1 MWKYFT
7 LQLKKVF
14 KFVPYVCLAAL
25 ILFGALLL
33 AISGIINTFADEDAN
48 AKVPIAVVGQAE
60 DSYLEMGLT
69 ALQSLDSSRFAIEV
83 VEMKEDEAKSALERG
98 NIAAYIVIPDGFVD
112 AALRGE
118 VMTIEYVSTMGATG
132 LVSMF
137 KDEITHVIADV
148 VLACQRG
155 MYGIEGACEEQK
167 VPGYGKYM
175 NALSKA
181 YVKMVLVRSE
191 TYQIEE
197 LGLQDELGLE
207 GYLFSGICVVFF
219 ALSALPFG
227 QMLIRQDLSL
237 SKLLASKSRSL
248 EGQTITEFTA
258 FFIGYATVLLLS
270 FTVVGILLRML
281 NIDMQWLFANM
292 NILQILR
299 MVPALLL
306 LSSFAYMLYA
316 FSGNLVGGMLLQ
328 FFVTVA
334 TCFAGGCMYP
344 VTFFPESI
352 QKAAGYLPHG
362 LARECVSGLM
372 TGSSSSLN
380 IGLMLGYSLLFV
392 GISVI
397 VRKLRVTGSRG

>member
-1 MWKYFT
+1 MWKYFI

-14 KFVPYVCLAAL
+14 KFVPYVGMAAL
-25 ILFGALLL
+25 VLFGALLL
-33 AISGIINTFADEDAN
+33 AISGIIDTFTDESSN
-48 AKVPIAVVGQAE
+48 MKVPIAVVGQAE

-83 VEMKEDEAKSALERG
+83 VEMKEDEAKTALEEG
-98 NIAAYIVIPDGFVD
+98 EIAAYIVIPEGFVD

-155 MYGIEGACEEQK
+155 MYGIEGACEEQQ

-191 TYQIEE
+191 IYHVEE
-197 LGLQDELGLE
+197 LGLEDELGLE

-219 ALSALPFG
+219 ALAVLPFG
-227 QMLIRQDLSL
+227 QMLIKHDLSL
-237 SKLLASKSRSL
+237 SKLLASKSRSITA
-248 EGQTITEFTA
+248 QTISEFIA
-258 FFIGYATVLLLS
+258 FFTGYACVLLVAFGAVS
-270 FTVVGILLRML
+270 LLL
-281 NIDMQWLFANM
+281 KVFDIPMQWLFAN
-292 NILQILR
+292 IDLIRILR
-299 MVPALLL
+299 IIPALLL
-306 LSSFAYMLYA
+306 VASFAYMLYS

-328 FFVTVA
+328 FFA
-334 TCFAGGCMYP
+334 TASMCFASGCMYP
-344 VTFFPESI
+344 VTFFPETL
-352 QKAAGYLPHG
+352 QKIAGYLPHG
-362 LARECVSGLM
+362 LARECISGLM
-372 TGSSSSLN
+372 TGSEA
-380 IGLMLGYSLLFV
+380 GFRGVLMLGYSTTFV
-392 GISVI
+392 AISVI
-397 VRKLRVTGSRG
+397 VRNLRVTGSRG